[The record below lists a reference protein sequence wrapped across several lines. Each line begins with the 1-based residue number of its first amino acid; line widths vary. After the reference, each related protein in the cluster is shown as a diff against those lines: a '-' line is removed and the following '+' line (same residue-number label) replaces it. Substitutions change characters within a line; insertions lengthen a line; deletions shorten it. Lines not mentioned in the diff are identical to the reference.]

1 MLHKER
7 QRSKIYRQ
15 ISVGNFTIQI
25 FFDTRIFPCD
35 VSIRILLYVQYVCEI
50 VLFPLVGLERCK
62 IQSWRVVVNGMRCF
76 DMCKA
81 Y

>member
-1 MLHKER
+1 
-7 QRSKIYRQ
+7 
-15 ISVGNFTIQI
+15 
-25 FFDTRIFPCD
+25 
-35 VSIRILLYVQYVCEI
+35 VCEI